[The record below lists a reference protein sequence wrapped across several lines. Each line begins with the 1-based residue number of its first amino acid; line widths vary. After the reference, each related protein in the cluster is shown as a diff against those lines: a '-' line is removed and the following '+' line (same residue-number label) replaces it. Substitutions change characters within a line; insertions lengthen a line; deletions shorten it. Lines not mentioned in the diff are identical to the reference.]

1 MYMIKDMPKLERP
14 RERLLMF
21 GPESLSTYELL
32 AIILRVGSNGQSV
45 IDLAKSLVNNL
56 NDLSDLKTMT
66 IDELR
71 KFKGI
76 GKTKAISILAAIELG
91 FRVINPKKEHMQ
103 VSSPDNAFEL
113 LKYELADLKQE
124 VLVVLYLDLK
134 TNLIAKKTIFKGGLN
149 QSLVHPREVFKYA
162 VKFSAYQI
170 ILVHNHP
177 SGDATPSSQDIE
189 VTKRFIEAGDMLQ
202 IKVLDHII
210 IAGNTYLSIIDYNTK
225 NKRRS
230 F

>member
-1 MYMIKDMPKLERP
+1 MIKDMPKLERP

-66 IDELR
+66 IDELK

-76 GKTKAISILAAIELG
+76 GKTKAISVLAAIELG
-91 FRVINPKKEHMQ
+91 FRVINPKKEQIQ

-113 LKYELADLKQE
+113 LKYELSDLKQE

-210 IAGNTYLSIIDYNTK
+210 IAGNTYLSIIDYTAK

-230 F
+230 I